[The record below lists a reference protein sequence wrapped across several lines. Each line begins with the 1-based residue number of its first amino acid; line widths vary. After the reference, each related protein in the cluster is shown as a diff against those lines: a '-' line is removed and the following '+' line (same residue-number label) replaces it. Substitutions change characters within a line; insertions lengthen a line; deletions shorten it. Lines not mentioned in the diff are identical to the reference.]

1 MKVGKSDL
9 FWNYGAS
16 FMRVASG
23 VIVLP
28 LILRMLSSED
38 AGLWG
43 VMMSLYGM
51 IILLDFGF
59 NITFTR
65 AVTYIFSGAT
75 ELKAEGLSPV
85 HENGLINYPLLK
97 GALKAMRSYYAGIS
111 VVLIIILFTGG
122 YWYIEKVLD
131 AYTGDKD
138 VARIAWYF
146 YLIYICYQFYT
157 YYYDA
162 LLMGRGMIKR
172 SKQIIVLSQTV
183 NIIIA
188 PILLL
193 SGFGLISMVIS
204 QSIMAIVNRTLAKRA
219 FYDDET
225 RSNLLKAKAEDWKKI
240 IKTLWVTAY
249 KSGLSNLSGVF
260 TNRMLAMFGALFIP
274 LTTMASYGTLSKQV
288 ADITFTLSLV
298 WFSTYYPK
306 LTQERVLNSLNEVKR
321 IYIKAQFITVGVF
334 VFIAAGVLLF
344 GDWGIHI
351 IRSSTPFLDSGLMA
365 LLFFAA
371 LLEALTSVSISVL
384 LSRNVV
390 PYYKAQTI
398 TALVT
403 VAVLLLTLKF
413 TNLGVTALIVVP
425 LVTQLVYQH
434 WRWTLMV
441 IKELDIKLND
451 YISFISDLPG
461 NLGLKK

>member
-1 MKVGKSDL
+1 
-9 FWNYGAS
+9 
-16 FMRVASG
+16 MRVASG

-85 HENGLINYPLLK
+85 HETGLINYPLLK

-111 VVLIIILFTGG
+111 VLLIIILFTGG

-204 QSIMAIVNRTLAKRA
+204 QSVMAIVNRTLAKRA
-219 FYDDET
+219 FYDAET

-240 IKTLWVTAY
+240 IRTLWVTAY

-288 ADITFTLSLV
+288 ADITFTLSMV

-306 LTQERVLNSLNEVKR
+306 LTQERVMNSLNEVKR

-334 VFIAAGVLLF
+334 VFIAAGVLVF
-344 GDWGIHI
+344 GEWTIQI

-390 PYYKAQTI
+390 PYYKAQSV
-398 TALVT
+398 TARVT

-441 IKELDIKLND
+441 IEELDIKLND
-451 YISFISDLPG
+451 YISFIGDLPR